1 MDSLGYY
8 AILGVSQGANFQEI
22 KKSYRKL
29 AKKYHP
35 DRNKSAH
42 AEEIIKKINEA
53 FETLSDR
60 RKTKQYD
67 RESSN
72 IFDQKDSNNEEKEE
86 SLSDQKQMNSHKFAK
101 LESENNLGY
110 DNLLLDTV
118 RSRFHILIE
127 PSLCLAFGGCESIA
141 PKVFVVDKSKHINP
155 KARVESETADTL
167 DRIVMAAQA
176 CPTKAIKI
184 IDRYTGNQIYPW
196 REIISSLTKGCSPIK
211 YH

>member
-1 MDSLGYY
+1 MDSRGYY
-8 AILGVSQGANFQEI
+8 AILGVSHDANYQEI

-35 DRNKSAH
+35 DRNKSPH
-42 AEEIIKKINEA
+42 AEETIKKINHA
-53 FETLSDR
+53 FEILSDR
-60 RKTKQYD
+60 KKRKQYD
-67 RESSN
+67 LESSN
-72 IFDQKDSNNEEKEE
+72 IFDLNDPVNEEKGEN
-86 SLSDQKQMNSHKFAK
+86 LSNQQQMNSYKFAEP
-101 LESENNLGY
+101 ESKINLGY
-110 DNLLLDTV
+110 DNLLLDTI

-155 KARVESETADTL
+155 KAKVQSETADTL

-184 IDRYTGNQIYPW
+184 IDRYTGNQIYP
-196 REIISSLTKGCSPIK
+196 
-211 YH
+211 

>member
-1 MDSLGYY
+1 MDCRGYY
-8 AILGVSQGANFQEI
+8 AILGVSEDANFQEI

-35 DRNKSAH
+35 DRNKSAN
-42 AEEIIKKINEA
+42 AEETIKKINEA

-60 RKTKQYD
+60 RKRKQYD
-67 RESSN
+67 LESSN
-72 IFDQKDSNNEEKEE
+72 IFDLEESNKEEKEE
-86 SLSDQKQMNSHKFAK
+86 NLSDQKQKISQKFSK
-101 LESENNLGY
+101 SEFKNNLVH
-110 DNLLLDTV
+110 DSSLLDTI

-141 PKVFVVDKSKHINP
+141 PKVFVVDKNKRINP

-184 IDRYTGNQIYPW
+184 IDRYTGNQIYP
-196 REIISSLTKGCSPIK
+196 
-211 YH
+211 

>member
-1 MDSLGYY
+1 MDSRGYY
-8 AILGVSQGANFQEI
+8 AILGVSHDANYQEI

-35 DRNKSAH
+35 DRNKSPH
-42 AEEIIKKINEA
+42 AEETIKKINYA
-53 FETLSDR
+53 FEILSDR
-60 RKTKQYD
+60 KKRKQYD
-67 RESSN
+67 LESSN
-72 IFDQKDSNNEEKEE
+72 IFDLNDPINEEKGEN
-86 SLSDQKQMNSHKFAK
+86 LSNQQQMNSYKFAEP
-101 LESENNLGY
+101 ESKINLGY
-110 DNLLLDTV
+110 DNLLLDTI

-155 KARVESETADTL
+155 KARVQSETADTL

-184 IDRYTGNQIYPW
+184 IDRYTGNQIYP
-196 REIISSLTKGCSPIK
+196 
-211 YH
+211 

>member
-1 MDSLGYY
+1 MDSRGYY
-8 AILGVSQGANFQEI
+8 AILGVSQDANFQEI
-22 KKSYRKL
+22 KKSYRKV

-35 DRNKSAH
+35 DRNKSPH

-60 RKTKQYD
+60 RKRKQYD

-86 SLSDQKQMNSHKFAK
+86 NLADQKQTNSHKFTK
-101 LESENNLGY
+101 PQSENNLGY
-110 DNLLLDTV
+110 DNLLLDTI

-184 IDRYTGNQIYPW
+184 IDRYTGNQIYP
-196 REIISSLTKGCSPIK
+196 
-211 YH
+211 

>member
-1 MDSLGYY
+1 MDSRGFY
-8 AILGVSQGANFQEI
+8 AILGVSQDANFQEI

-35 DRNKSAH
+35 DRNKSPH

-53 FETLSDR
+53 FEALSDR
-60 RKTKQYD
+60 RKRKQYD

-72 IFDQKDSNNEEKEE
+72 IFDQKDLNNEQNEE
-86 SLSDQKQMNSHKFAK
+86 NLSDQKQTNSYKFAK
-101 LESENNLGY
+101 PQSENNLGY
-110 DNLLLDTV
+110 DNLLLDTI

-184 IDRYTGNQIYPW
+184 IDRYTGNQIYP
-196 REIISSLTKGCSPIK
+196 
-211 YH
+211 

>member
-1 MDSLGYY
+1 MDCRGYY
-8 AILGVSQGANFQEI
+8 AILGVSEDANFQEI

-35 DRNKSAH
+35 DRNKSAN
-42 AEEIIKKINEA
+42 AEETIKKINEA

-60 RKTKQYD
+60 RKRKQYD
-67 RESSN
+67 LESSN
-72 IFDQKDSNNEEKEE
+72 IFDLEESNNGEKEE
-86 SLSDQKQMNSHKFAK
+86 NLSDQKQKNSQKFEK
-101 LESENNLGY
+101 SEFKNNLVR
-110 DNLLLDTV
+110 DSSLLDTI

-141 PKVFVVDKSKHINP
+141 PKVFVVDKNKRINP

-184 IDRYTGNQIYPW
+184 IDRYTGNQIYP
-196 REIISSLTKGCSPIK
+196 
-211 YH
+211 

>member
-1 MDSLGYY
+1 MDCRGYY
-8 AILGVSQGANFQEI
+8 AILGVSEDANFQEI
-22 KKSYRKL
+22 KKSYRML

-35 DRNKSAH
+35 DRNKSAN
-42 AEEIIKKINEA
+42 AEETIKKINEA

-60 RKTKQYD
+60 RKRKQYD
-67 RESSN
+67 LESSN
-72 IFDQKDSNNEEKEE
+72 IFDLEESNNGEKEE
-86 SLSDQKQMNSHKFAK
+86 NLSDQKQKNSHRLAK
-101 LESENNLGY
+101 SEFKNSLVH
-110 DNLLLDTV
+110 DSSLLDTI

-141 PKVFVVDKSKHINP
+141 PKVFVVDKNKRINP

-184 IDRYTGNQIYPW
+184 IDRYTGNQIYP
-196 REIISSLTKGCSPIK
+196 
-211 YH
+211 

>member
-1 MDSLGYY
+1 MDCRGYY
-8 AILGVSQGANFQEI
+8 AILRVSEDANFQEI

-35 DRNKSAH
+35 DRNKSDN
-42 AEEIIKKINEA
+42 AEETIKKINEA

-60 RKTKQYD
+60 KKRKQYD
-67 RESSN
+67 LESSN
-72 IFDQKDSNNEEKEE
+72 IFDLEESNNGEKQN
-86 SLSDQKQMNSHKFAK
+86 LSDQKQENLQNFAK
-101 LESENNLGY
+101 SEFKSNSGH
-110 DNLLLDTV
+110 DSSLLDTI

-141 PKVFVVDKSKHINP
+141 PKVFVVDKNKRINP

-184 IDRYTGNQIYPW
+184 IDRYTGNQIYP
-196 REIISSLTKGCSPIK
+196 
-211 YH
+211 

>member
-8 AILGVSQGANFQEI
+8 TILGVSQDANFQEI

-42 AEEIIKKINEA
+42 AEETIKKINQA

-60 RKTKQYD
+60 RKRKQYD

-86 SLSDQKQMNSHKFAK
+86 NLSDQKQTNSHNFTK

-184 IDRYTGNQIYPW
+184 IDRYTGNQIYP
-196 REIISSLTKGCSPIK
+196 
-211 YH
+211 

>member
-1 MDSLGYY
+1 MDIRGYY
-8 AILGVSQGANFQEI
+8 AILGISQDANFQEI

-35 DRNKSAH
+35 DRNKSPH

-53 FETLSDR
+53 FEILSDK
-60 RKTKQYD
+60 RKRKQYD
-67 RESSN
+67 LESSN
-72 IFDQKDSNNEEKEE
+72 IFDLKDPNNEEKEGN
-86 SLSDQKQMNSHKFAK
+86 LSNLKQTNSHKFENP
-101 LESENNLGY
+101 ESKNNVGY
-110 DNLLLDTV
+110 DNLLLDTI

-127 PSLCLAFGGCESIA
+127 PSLCLAFGGCESTA

-167 DRIVMAAQA
+167 DRIIMAAQA

-184 IDRYTGNQIYPW
+184 IDRYTGHQIYP
-196 REIISSLTKGCSPIK
+196 
-211 YH
+211 

>member
-1 MDSLGYY
+1 MDCRGYY
-8 AILGVSQGANFQEI
+8 AILGVSEDANFQEI

-35 DRNKSAH
+35 DRNKSAN
-42 AEEIIKKINEA
+42 AEETIKKINEA

-60 RKTKQYD
+60 RKRKQYD
-67 RESSN
+67 LESSN
-72 IFDQKDSNNEEKEE
+72 IFDLEESNNEEKEE
-86 SLSDQKQMNSHKFAK
+86 NLSDQKQKISQKFAK
-101 LESENNLGY
+101 SEFKNNLVH
-110 DNLLLDTV
+110 DSSLLDTI

-141 PKVFVVDKSKHINP
+141 PKVFVVDKNKRINP
-155 KARVESETADTL
+155 KVRVESETADTL

-184 IDRYTGNQIYPW
+184 IDRYTGNQIYP
-196 REIISSLTKGCSPIK
+196 
-211 YH
+211 

>member
-1 MDSLGYY
+1 MDCRGYY
-8 AILGVSQGANFQEI
+8 AILGVSEDANFQEI

-35 DRNKSAH
+35 DRNKSDN
-42 AEEIIKKINEA
+42 AEETIKKINEA

-60 RKTKQYD
+60 KKRKQYD
-67 RESSN
+67 LESSN
-72 IFDQKDSNNEEKEE
+72 IFDLEESNNGEKENF
-86 SLSDQKQMNSHKFAK
+86 SDQKQENLQNFAK
-101 LESENNLGY
+101 SDFKSNSGH
-110 DNLLLDTV
+110 DSSLLDTI

-141 PKVFVVDKSKHINP
+141 PKVFVVDKNKRINP

-184 IDRYTGNQIYPW
+184 IDRYTGNQIYP
-196 REIISSLTKGCSPIK
+196 
-211 YH
+211 

>member
-1 MDSLGYY
+1 MDCRGYY
-8 AILGVSQGANFQEI
+8 AILEVSEDANFQEI

-35 DRNKSAH
+35 DRNKSDN
-42 AEEIIKKINEA
+42 AEETIKKINEA

-60 RKTKQYD
+60 KKRKQYD
-67 RESSN
+67 LESSN
-72 IFDQKDSNNEEKEE
+72 IFDLVESNNGEKEE
-86 SLSDQKQMNSHKFAK
+86 NLSDQNQENLQNFAK
-101 LESENNLGY
+101 SEFKSNSGL
-110 DNLLLDTV
+110 DSSLLDTI

-141 PKVFVVDKSKHINP
+141 PKVFVVDKNKRINP

-184 IDRYTGNQIYPW
+184 IDRYTGNQIYP
-196 REIISSLTKGCSPIK
+196 
-211 YH
+211 